1 MGFGTGAGKGSL
13 PRHVDGDKYRDNYDE
28 IFKHK
33 KPLPHTEQE
42 TTEVKSAPEAED
54 SDES

>member
-13 PRHVDGDKYRDNYDE
+13 PRHVDGGKYRDNYDE
-28 IFKHK
+28 IFKRK
-33 KPLPHTEQE
+33 KPLPPTEQE
-42 TTEVKSAPEAED
+42 TTEVKHAPEAEE